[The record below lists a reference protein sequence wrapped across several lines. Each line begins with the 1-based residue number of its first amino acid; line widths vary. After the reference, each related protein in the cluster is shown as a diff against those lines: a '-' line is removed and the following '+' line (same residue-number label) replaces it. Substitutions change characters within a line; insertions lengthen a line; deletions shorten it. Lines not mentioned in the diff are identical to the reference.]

1 MLYPI
6 KVVDIELSH
15 TIPTFEGLE
24 NYMGLQGL
32 VRLHGVPLGYIK
44 APISLGHCTA
54 ETLSK
59 LILEHLSWPI
69 ISQLLKNGLASPH
82 RSEELTLEALIDLP
96 PVEYVQEWPLVTVA
110 VCTRDRPDD
119 MKLCLEAISKL
130 DYPNLDI
137 LVVDNAPKTEMTKEL
152 VETQYPT
159 VRYVRETR
167 PGLDWARNR
176 AILETKGEI
185 IAYTDDDVVV
195 DSSWVKAI
203 ARTFQENPE
212 VMGLAGLVVPYE
224 IEAEAQLLF
233 EMNGG
238 FGKGFER
245 KWYRVNRGEPIPWY
259 FLGTGNVGTG
269 ANMAYR
275 RSVFDQIGGFD
286 PALDVGTVTNG
297 AGDCEMFFRLIKEG
311 HTLVYEPNALIRHRH
326 RSSYQ
331 KLRAQ
336 LSYNG
341 GAYSY
346 MVRSVLTYPN
356 ELFSFIYLGLV
367 WFVSWHLRR
376 LLNSFLYPSFYPRD
390 LIWAELQGCLLGLF
404 RYFPSR
410 RNAAKIAAE
419 FGELPISDVVQKLP
433 WPKPVSQEK
442 RPIAVRIVELTEPL
456 KPITDVSEYLVVRVF
471 VSWQGSPIGS
481 VDVLNQNQSIS
492 LMRLGQVIVQHL
504 GYELLESYCLSLDHL
519 KQGIGQ
525 RIPEFRGQHEQ
536 TQWTSLMSASIVMA
550 SQRIKDSQRQHERT
564 CLPSDVSVSVV
575 IATCDRPTDLRHCL
589 ERLTAQKSPRKV
601 EIIVVDNRPAS
612 GLTAAVVAEFSGA
625 ILVNEPRKGA
635 NYARNAGITA
645 STGAIIALID
655 DDVAMGSDWLE
666 KLIAPFSR
674 ADVMVVT
681 GNILPRE
688 LETYSQRLFEQYG
701 NGGLGRGF
709 TRFEFNSDRF
719 QESSFYAVKTWL
731 LGGTA
736 NSAFRSSIFHHPKI
750 GLAEEA
756 LGPGM
761 PSGAGEDIYI
771 FYKVLKAGYA
781 IVYEPAACVWHLH
794 RRTMTALRHQLYNY
808 SKGFVAYH
816 LTTWIQDGDLRGL
829 IAVFAGVPTWQL
841 WRIRERLL
849 HRYPHPLPMI
859 LLEIIANLSGPWSLW
874 QSWQR
879 VKREGRS
886 TPYVSVAERTRQE
899 SILMSFHSSQ
909 SSLQLSTEG
918 VSTEG
923 NAKEVN
929 SCDF

>member
-15 TIPTFEGLE
+15 PIQAVEGLDG
-24 NYMGLQGL
+24 YLGLRGL
-32 VRLHGVPLGYIK
+32 IRLHGIPIGYIS
-44 APISLGHCTA
+44 APITLGHCTA

-59 LILEHLSWPI
+59 LILEQHSWAI
-69 ISQLLKNGLASPH
+69 LCQLLENGLASPQ
-82 RSEELTLEALIDLP
+82 RPEELTLEHLIALP
-96 PVEYVQEWPLVTVA
+96 PVEYSGEWPLVTVV

-119 MKLCLEAISKL
+119 MKLCLEAITKL
-130 DYPNLDI
+130 DYSKLDI
-137 LVVDNAPKTEMTKEL
+137 LVVDNAPKTEATKEL
-152 VETQYPT
+152 VETHYPQ
-159 VRYVRETR
+159 VRYVREPR

-176 AILETKGEI
+176 AILEAKGEI

-195 DSSWVKAI
+195 DPGWVKAI
-203 ARTFQENPE
+203 AKTFTENSE

-224 IEAEAQLLF
+224 LETEPQVLF

-275 RSVFDQIGGFD
+275 RSVFNQIGGFD

-297 AGDCEMFFRLIKEG
+297 AGDCEMFFRVIKEG
-311 HTLVYEPNALIRHRH
+311 HTLVYEPNAVIRHRH

-346 MVRSVLTYPN
+346 MLRSVLAYPN
-356 ELFSFIYLGLV
+356 ELFSFAYLGLF
-367 WFVSWHLRR
+367 WFVSWHLQR
-376 LLNSFLYPSFYPRD
+376 LLNSLLHPARYPRD
-390 LIWAELQGCLLGLF
+390 LILAELQGCLVGLF

-410 RNAAKIAAE
+410 RNAAKVAAK
-419 FGELPISDVVQKLP
+419 FGNLPISDVAQKLP
-433 WPKPVSQEK
+433 WPKRIRYEDK
-442 RPIAVRIVELTEPL
+442 PIAVRVVELTQPL
-456 KPITDVSEYLVVRVF
+456 KPITDVAEYPIVRVF

-481 VDVLNQNQSIS
+481 VDVFNQNQPIS
-492 LMRLGQVIVQHL
+492 AMRLRQVIVQHL
-504 GYELLESYCLSLDHL
+504 GYKLMESYCLHPANP
-519 KQGIGQ
+519 KQV
-525 RIPEFRGQHEQ
+525 FSQHIQ
-536 TQWTSLMSASIVMA
+536 
-550 SQRIKDSQRQHERT
+550 DSQGHYERT
-564 CLPSDVSVSVV
+564 QLPPSVPVSVV
-575 IATCDRPTDLRHCL
+575 KAFNQHIQDSQGHYERTQLPPSVPVSVIIATCDRPKDLRRCL
-589 ERLTAQKSPRKV
+589 ERLTTQESSRKV

-612 GLTAAVVAEFSGA
+612 GLTPAVVAEFPGT
-625 ILVNEPRKGA
+625 ILVNEPRPGA
-635 NYARNAGITA
+635 NYARNAGIAA
-645 STGAIIALID
+645 STGEIIALID
-655 DDVAMGSDWLE
+655 DDVAMGPDWLE
-666 KLIAPFSR
+666 KLITPFSR

-701 NGGLGRGF
+701 DGGLGRGF
-709 TRFEFNSDRF
+709 TRFEVNGHWF

-736 NSAFRSSIFHHPKI
+736 NSAFRASIFHHPQI

-771 FYKVLKAGYA
+771 FYKVLKAGYT

-794 RRTMTALRHQLYNY
+794 RRTMVELRHQLYNY
-808 SKGFVAYH
+808 SKGFIAYH
-816 LTTWIQDGDLRGL
+816 LTTWLQDGDFRGL
-829 IAVFAGVPTWQL
+829 MAVITGVPMWQL
-841 WRIRERLL
+841 WRIKERLL
-849 HRYPHPLPMI
+849 RRYPHPLPMI
-859 LLEIIANLSGPWSLW
+859 LLEMVANLSAPWSLW
-874 QSWQR
+874 HSWQR

-886 TPYVSVAERTRQE
+886 TPYVPVSERMVEQE
-899 SILMSFHSSQ
+899 PVLMSSHNFQ
-909 SSLQLSTEG
+909 SSLPVSNEG
-918 VSTEG
+918 DLE
-923 NAKEVN
+923 EVN
-929 SCDF
+929 SCAC